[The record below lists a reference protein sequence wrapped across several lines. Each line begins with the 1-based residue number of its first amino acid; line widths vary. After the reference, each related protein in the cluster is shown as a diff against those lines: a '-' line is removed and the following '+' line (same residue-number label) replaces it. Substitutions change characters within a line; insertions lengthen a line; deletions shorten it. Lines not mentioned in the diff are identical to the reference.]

1 MRIALLTDIH
11 ANREALTACLE
22 HADRQGV
29 DHYAVLGDI
38 VGYGADPAF
47 VVDAVAG
54 LAGKGASVI
63 LGNHDE
69 AVDKPNDNMR
79 HTARQAIEWTRDQLD
94 KEQRTFLASLP
105 LTITLDDILLV
116 HASASS
122 PGDWIYVTGPRE
134 AEQSLR
140 CTNARITFCGHVH
153 VPALYNQA
161 PQRAPIP
168 FTPAAGVGVPLLA
181 QRRWLGVLGSVG
193 QPRDGHP
200 AACYAIYDT
209 VKRVFTLLR
218 VPYDNETAAR
228 KIKEAGLPLSLSN
241 RLIKGH

>member
-11 ANREALTACLE
+11 ANREALTACLD
-22 HADRQGV
+22 HAGRQGV
-29 DHYAVLGDI
+29 DRYAVLGDS

-47 VVDAVAG
+47 VVDR
-54 LAGKGASVI
+54 LAELVGNGAISV

-69 AVDKPNDNMR
+69 AVDKPSDNMR
-79 HTARQAIEWTRDQLD
+79 STARAAIDWTREQLD
-94 KEQRTFLASLP
+94 KEQRTFLASMP
-105 LTITLDDILLV
+105 LTARLDDILFV
-116 HASASS
+116 HASAAS
-122 PGDWIYVTGPRE
+122 PADWLYVTGPRE
-134 AEQSLR
+134 AEHSLKS
-140 CTNARITFCGHVH
+140 TDARVTFCGHVH

-168 FTPAAGVGVPLLA
+168 FSPAANVGVPLLA

-209 VKRVFTLLR
+209 QKRVFTLLR
-218 VPYDNETAAR
+218 VPYDNELAAR
-228 KIKEAGLPLSLSN
+228 KIREAGLPLSLSN
-241 RLIKGH
+241 RLLKGH